1 MYNDQHAFNDAC
13 SKKHS
18 YENVHYKVSRC
29 QADSLNSDSLYQKMA
44 NDVRDILNND
54 TALYVQIW
62 QDKFHRLDVCNKLV
76 DSLIQMVNKQIDLF
90 NESSSLF
97 KRVDVYVHKSKDN
110 KVYLKFVG
118 WQNFPD
124 SSLKEYIGF
133 IPMKDRIFFVKQCKN
148 SRSINDIFVR
158 RSNVLFQWTEPR
170 YRSVYEN
177 PIWSYYLDMGKQVI
191 FYTKT
196 SNLDLWL

>member
-1 MYNDQHAFNDAC
+1 
-13 SKKHS
+13 
-18 YENVHYKVSRC
+18 
-29 QADSLNSDSLYQKMA
+29 
-44 NDVRDILNND
+44 
-54 TALYVQIW
+54 
-62 QDKFHRLDVCNKLV
+62 
-76 DSLIQMVNKQIDLF
+76 MVNKQIDLF

-158 RSNVLFQWTEPR
+158 RSNVLFQWTEPVIAQYMKIR
-170 YRSVYEN
+170 YGHTILIWGNKSYFIQRL
-177 PIWSYYLDMGKQVI
+177 PI
-191 FYTKT
+191 
-196 SNLDLWL
+196 